1 MRFHCAACGR
11 EMQAEEAL
19 SFCPFC
25 GKPYQ
30 GEARAAQV
38 VIAGDGERAVQEKY
52 WEEASD
58 AISFLTKYLKPEKKH
73 VREEKGWPDNEQF
86 VQELRKVRSNEAFM
100 RVCENRLGEIK
111 KRLGR
116 PAKPEE
122 SPLDAETE
130 RERMR
135 QALLEAARSLGCPN
149 PEEMEP
155 ELLIKPTKL
164 EIKIEPLPEFD
175 AAELLAQAQAVL
187 PRVRQVLGEEG
198 AYPAIAAAEDVV
210 GEDWTRV
217 KPKALE
223 RQLRVLF
230 EEEYD
235 PLFGAPCGP
244 FLQAFWKAVFLL
256 HERIRADEMPDEP
269 RETQFDVLMALS
281 RYLDEWEDRLERALD
296 EAYGRGEDMLRVS
309 GELEALSRAAEKA
322 KEAKEGREN

>member
-25 GKPYQ
+25 GRPYQ
-30 GEARAAQV
+30 GEEGRTRV
-38 VIAGDGERAVQEKY
+38 VIAGDGERTVQEKY
-52 WEEASD
+52 WNEARR
-58 AISFLTKYLKPEKKH
+58 AIARLTLWLLPEKKP
-73 VREEKGWPDNEQF
+73 VQAEEDWPDNEQF
-86 VQELRKVRSNEAFM
+86 VQELRRVRSNEAFM
-100 RVCENRLGEIK
+100 RACENRLAETK
-111 KRLGR
+111 KRLEGH
-116 PAKPEE
+116 AKPEQK
-122 SPLDAETE
+122 PLDAEKE

-135 QALLEAARSLGCPN
+135 PVLLEAARSLGCPN

-256 HERIRADEMPDEP
+256 YERIRADEMPDEP
-269 RETQFDVLMALS
+269 RETQFDVLAALDE
-281 RYLDEWEDRLERALD
+281 YLDDWEERLARALD

-322 KEAKEGREN
+322 KETKDGRKN

>member
-1 MRFHCAACGR
+1 MRFHCDACGR
-11 EMQAEEAL
+11 EMRAEEAL

-30 GEARAAQV
+30 SEAHAAQV
-38 VIAGDGERAVQEKY
+38 VIARDGERAVQEKY

-58 AISFLTKYLKPEKKH
+58 AISFLTTYLMPEKKP
-73 VREEKGWPDNEQF
+73 VQEEKGWPDNEQF
-86 VQELRKVRSNEAFM
+86 VQALRRARSNEAFM
-100 RVCENRLGEIK
+100 RACENRLGEIK
-111 KRLGR
+111 KRLER
-116 PAKPEE
+116 PAKPVQK
-122 SPLDAETE
+122 PLSLNAETE

-135 QALLEAARSLGCPN
+135 PALLEAARSLGCPN
-149 PEEMEP
+149 PEALEP
-155 ELLIKPTKL
+155 ELHIEPIKL
-164 EIKIEPLPEFD
+164 EMKIEPLPEFD
-175 AAELLAQAQAVL
+175 AAELFAQVQAVL
-187 PRVRQVLGEEG
+187 PRVKQVLGEEG

-235 PLFGAPCGP
+235 PLFGSPCGP

-256 HERIRADEMPDEP
+256 HERIRADETPDEP

-281 RYLDEWEDRLERALD
+281 RYLSDWEERLERALD

-309 GELEALSRAAEKA
+309 SELEALSSAAE
-322 KEAKEGREN
+322 ERRNG

>member
-1 MRFHCAACGR
+1 MRFHCDACGR

-30 GEARAAQV
+30 SEARAAQV

-52 WEEASD
+52 WDEARR
-58 AISFLTKYLKPEKKH
+58 AISRLTMYLMPEEKPAQP
-73 VREEKGWPDNEQF
+73 EKGWPDNEQF
-86 VQELRKVRSNEAFM
+86 VQALRRARSNEAFM
-100 RVCENRLGEIK
+100 RACENRLGEIK
-111 KRLGR
+111 KRLER
-116 PAKPEE
+116 PAKPVQK
-122 SPLDAETE
+122 PLGLSAETE

-135 QALLEAARSLGCPN
+135 PALLEAARSLGCPN
-149 PEEMEP
+149 PEALEP
-155 ELLIKPTKL
+155 ELCVRRTDPEK
-164 EIKIEPLPEFD
+164 EAEPLPKFD
-175 AAELLAQAQAVL
+175 AAELFEQVQAVL
-187 PRVRQVLGEEG
+187 PRVKRVLGEEG

-235 PLFGAPCGP
+235 PLFGPPCGP

-256 HERIRADEMPDEP
+256 HERICADETPDEP
-269 RETQFDVLMALS
+269 CETQFDVFAALDE
-281 RYLDEWEDRLERALD
+281 YLDDWEERLERALD

-309 GELEALSRAAEKA
+309 GELEALCSAAE
-322 KEAKEGREN
+322 EGRNG